1 MKTLTRDQFRRPA
14 GLAAVPFL
22 AASVVCLSV
31 AVAGVRNLD
40 PRTIYY
46 VALGVVLVS
55 LVAGLLIRSSAT
67 TETAA
72 VAVAAAQLTVAILG
86 RVGALFSSPTGLPD
100 TTDAPLTTAGLLVLG
115 AGILLSGR
123 RAGPDRQRLGI
134 AKCMRRGITLVV
146 TLLLGTVGVL
156 SALSE
161 VQAVN
166 LSSGGKTLLTDLVEG
181 PGNEPVR
188 QYTLVAQEQVIQGE
202 AYWMYNGTVSGPEIR
217 AVVGDRLR
225 ITLVNH
231 LPEATS
237 IHWHGVSVPNAED
250 GVAGLTQDAVP
261 PAVSYTYEFVVREP
275 GTYWYHPHQDTFHQ
289 TLPGLYGALVVLPR
303 GGISADRDY
312 VLFVHEF
319 FGGNCDLLENLGGL
333 ITGAP
338 SCQVPAVNGVTGDLH
353 LDADPGERVRLRIIM
368 AMQGDTSV
376 RYIPNMMRAIPQE
389 LVLVGVPYEVV
400 ALDGHDLDG
409 PINLGPTRMRIG
421 IAQRYDLE
429 FRMPESGNS
438 VRLVD
443 LKGNESVTIGDGPSP
458 EVRNLAN
465 LPPVPLDLV
474 RDSGSEPDGP
484 RSLRRH
490 ISADPRRALRLP
502 RRPAAAGTH
511 DQRRSLP
518 RRHRLPGF
526 GWRERSF
533 HHRQPDKRV
542 SWHAHAW
549 ATLLGLEP

>member
-100 TTDAPLTTAGLLVLG
+100 TTDAPLNTAGLLVLG

-202 AYWMYNGTVSGPEIR
+202 AYWMYNGTVSGS
-217 AVVGDRLR
+217 GD
-225 ITLVNH
+225 
-231 LPEATS
+231 
-237 IHWHGVSVPNAED
+237 
-250 GVAGLTQDAVP
+250 
-261 PAVSYTYEFVVREP
+261 P
-275 GTYWYHPHQDTFHQ
+275 G
-289 TLPGLYGALVVLPR
+289 R
-303 GGISADRDY
+303 GGGSAPD
-312 VLFVHEF
+312 HP
-319 FGGNCDLLENLGGL
+319 GQ
-333 ITGAP
+333 P
-338 SCQVPAVNGVTGDLH
+338 ST
-353 LDADPGERVRLRIIM
+353 R
-368 AMQGDTSV
+368 
-376 RYIPNMMRAIPQE
+376 
-389 LVLVGVPYEVV
+389 
-400 ALDGHDLDG
+400 GHFH
-409 PINLGPTRMRIG
+409 P
-421 IAQRYDLE
+421 
-429 FRMPESGNS
+429 
-438 VRLVD
+438 
-443 LKGNESVTIGDGPSP
+443 
-458 EVRNLAN
+458 LA
-465 LPPVPLDLV
+465 
-474 RDSGSEPDGP
+474 
-484 RSLRRH
+484 RSLGSKRRG
-490 ISADPRRALRLP
+490 RR
-502 RRPAAAGTH
+502 RRPHAR
-511 DQRRSLP
+511 RRSTSCEL
-518 RRHRLPGF
+518 H
-526 GWRERSF
+526 
-533 HHRQPDKRV
+533 V
-542 SWHAHAW
+542 
-549 ATLLGLEP
+549 